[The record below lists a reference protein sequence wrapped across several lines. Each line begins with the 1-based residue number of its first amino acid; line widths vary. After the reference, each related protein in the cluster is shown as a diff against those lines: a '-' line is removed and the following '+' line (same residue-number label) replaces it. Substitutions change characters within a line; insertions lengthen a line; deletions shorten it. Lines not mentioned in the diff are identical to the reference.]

1 MGKKIIWSSTSL
13 RQLEK
18 IHEDIFNVSKSLN
31 IANRVIDDILESSDV
46 LSSQAEIYTLDENKL
61 NNDGSYRSY
70 EVRTYNIAYRIVYNT
85 IRIIRVRYSGEEP
98 RKH

>member
-70 EVRTYNIAYRIVYNT
+70 ET
-85 IRIIRVRYSGEEP
+85 ITSQKKLLNVFSGAFLMVVVCW
-98 RKH
+98 